1 MEIGAADK
9 LPHNI
14 GNLLLLHENLI
25 KNNVQRYIYL
35 LRSKQSILS

>member
-9 LPHNI
+9 LLHNI
-14 GNLLLLHENLI
+14 GTLLLLHENLI

-35 LRSKQSILS
+35 LRSKQSIIS